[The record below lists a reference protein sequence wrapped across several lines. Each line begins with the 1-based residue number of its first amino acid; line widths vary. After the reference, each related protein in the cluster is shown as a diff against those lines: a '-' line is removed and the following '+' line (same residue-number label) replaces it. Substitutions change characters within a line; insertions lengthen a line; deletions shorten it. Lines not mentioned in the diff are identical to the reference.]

1 MKAEV
6 KLMSERENEVNDEK
20 KNLFDLNDETTEKED
35 SGSTSLKET
44 MEIKEIDEKASDECG
59 ETGLGEN
66 ERNSSRVDCVVKEDG
81 EVKNAGTVFWSGL
94 GIKSENDKESN
105 KIEVEE
111 KDRNTG
117 CDGSENERGFDVHVE
132 GLRSGSI
139 SVKPED
145 KFILG
150 PESEVIDKKRILFDL
165 NDEIIPF
172 MDFSPDS
179 VKENIKTKENDAPIN
194 NECGETGLDEN
205 KRKRSR
211 VYGEE
216 LGEDVVVKKRLKED
230 ITAKNVGRVL
240 RSRLGIKRGSEKD
253 SNQAEIEER
262 GSNRVFDGSEN
273 ERDVDMQMEVSNET
287 NGAKGR
293 KKVKRKRGR
302 PPKMLENDESEGEQT
317 KISKV
322 KPGRPP
328 KLNKIDE
335 SCEQRRKKVKD
346 KRGRP
351 RHKTHESGESDGE
364 QRKRLKNKLGRP
376 RKDGSDDRGSKR
388 LKKKR
393 GRPPKLQGIN
403 EVLKG
408 KVGKGKK
415 VNGIRKSQRHT
426 LAVGLKRDVP
436 TYGSIP
442 EKRHGGTEFNAQ
454 RFTPDKKNSC
464 AETGEA
470 ISRQTMKTV
479 NQREKKCLDTHQE
492 ETLSKHGAKQ
502 LLRDQIVELL
512 LAAGWKIE
520 YRPRNGREYC
530 DAVYVNPEG
539 KTHWSITLAYS
550 VLKNHYEQEGG
561 SSDTSKTGF
570 TFTPIPEDELSIL
583 KKVINKSRSD
593 RNKKKKG
600 KNLGT
605 DGEIVTK
612 KKKKKG
618 KTNSAASQHG
628 KSQKRGIKG
637 KPSVSEGGTSHN
649 GMSIPA
655 RRHKLQETQQRKR
668 CALLVRNSVGGEES
682 NGDGFV
688 AYDGKW
694 TILAWMIDT
703 GTVPLNE
710 KVQYWNQRKTRVM
723 LQGRIARDGIR
734 CDCCSEIFTISK
746 FDTHSKS
753 KLCHPFQNLYLES
766 GSSLLQCILD
776 SWNKQDESK
785 RKGFHFVNFDGE
797 DPNDDTCG
805 ICGDGGDLICCDGCP
820 STFHQNCLD
829 IKKFPSGKWHCVYCS
844 CQFCGRINE
853 STCHVD
859 DQDDSALSTLQI
871 CSLCEEKYH
880 QSCSQTDGA
889 VQYEPSSL
897 SFCGKKCQEIFERLE
912 KLLGVKH
919 DLEGGYT
926 WSLVHRFDVSTDLSL
941 SDVCQKVECNARLA
955 VALSVMDECF
965 LPLPDHRS
973 GINLIHNILY
983 NFGSNFKRLN
993 YKGFFTA
1000 ILERD
1005 DEIISAASIRIHGKE
1020 LAEMPFIGTRHMYRR
1035 QGMCRRLLTGIESA
1049 LCSLNVE
1056 KLIIPAISEL
1066 RETWTSVFGFQPLEV
1081 SSKQKMRNMSL
1092 LVFPGVDMLQKP
1104 MVKNQ
1109 FPREN
1114 MISAK
1119 GLRSS
1124 ELESPR
1130 TADEVGK
1137 NSDEKYSAGFDLN
1150 VCINAAAPHVCK
1162 IHDKSAPGE
1171 STLQFPNGSTHDA
1184 SGLTSETVNFPEST
1198 TDTNCIDQ
1206 LGVTSNDLQANDKI
1220 AVNTL
1225 GSPSY
1230 ADEQTEDTDDPNASS
1245 LAVKSIASEVQIEC
1259 LNSCDEAS
1267 AQQSA
1272 EIIKHQSLGFLSE
1285 LNVSSENVV
1294 AHDSASI
1301 DCRPL
1306 DANVI
1311 IDQDHQQLP
1320 VIGCISES
1328 GERKLETDKV
1338 KSDSVVS
1345 QISSVVA
1352 GDMKQALT
1360 ESIKANHILRETIIT
1375 SSYNA
1380 DQASTSAPQRAQN
1393 DDCIN
1398 SSRQANGLDEH
1409 DIVLSPIN
1417 TDCHSPCVPFSDA
1430 PNKPDFLP
1438 CMSNGLCLSEDE
1450 MMSCKACVDDGPN
1463 LKDKPVSVGGSQIC
1477 DAGFQVRIESSEHP
1491 ESDSQVHL
1499 AGVTNTNCNCEPL
1512 CNLSPGSGVALH
1524 CASGGGNSHGTPEV
1538 MVLSNKAS

>member
-1 MKAEV
+1 MREGLRSGDISVKAEV

-35 SGSTSLKET
+35 SGSTSPKET

-66 ERNSSRVDCVVKEDG
+66 DRNSSRVDCVVKEDSK
-81 EVKNAGTVFWSGL
+81 VKNAGTVFWSGL
-94 GIKSENDKESN
+94 GIKSGNDKESN
-105 KIEVEE
+105 KIEIEE

-172 MDFSPDS
+172 MDFGPDS

-194 NECGETGLDEN
+194 DECGEIGLDGN

-240 RSRLGIKRGSEKD
+240 RSRLGIKRGSEKE

-436 TYGSIP
+436 TYGLIP

-454 RFTPDKKNSC
+454 RFAPDKKNSC

-479 NQREKKCLDTHQE
+479 NQREKKCLETHQE

-502 LLRDQIVELL
+502 LLRDRIVELL

-618 KTNSAASQHG
+618 KTNSAASPHG

-668 CALLVRNSVGGEES
+668 CALLVRNSVEGEES

-694 TILAWMIDT
+694 TLLAWMIDT

-753 KLCHPFQNLYLES
+753 KLCHPFQNLYFES

-829 IKKFPSGKWHCVYCS
+829 IKLSS
-844 CQFCGRINE
+844 A
-853 STCHVD
+853 VD
-859 DQDDSALSTLQI
+859 
-871 CSLCEEKYH
+871 H

-955 VALSVMDECF
+955 VALSVMDEWSSF
-965 LPLPDHRS
+965 LIQPVIMSDLLLLSVD
-973 GINLIHNILY
+973 ILL
-983 NFGSNFKRLN
+983 NSNMRSNFKRLN

-1104 MVKNQ
+1104 MMKNQ

-1124 ELESPR
+1124 ELENPR

-1150 VCINAAAPHVCK
+1150 ACINAAAPHVCK

-1225 GSPSY
+1225 GSPSD

-1245 LAVKSIASEVQIEC
+1245 LAVKSIASEVQIEYGSAKQS

-1294 AHDSASI
+1294 AHDSVSI

-1320 VIGCISES
+1320 VVGCISVS

-1338 KSDSVVS
+1338 KSDSVFS

-1375 SSYNA
+1375 SSCNA
-1380 DQASTSAPQRAQN
+1380 DQASPSAPQRAQN

-1398 SSRQANGLDEH
+1398 SSRQANGLDDH

-1430 PNKPDFLP
+1430 PNKPDFPP

-1477 DAGFQVRIESSEHP
+1477 DAGFQVRIESSEQP

>member
-1 MKAEV
+1 MREGLRSGDISVKAEV

-35 SGSTSLKET
+35 SGSTSPKGT

-66 ERNSSRVDCVVKEDG
+66 DRNSSRVDCVVKEDSK
-81 EVKNAGTVFWSGL
+81 VKNAGTVFWSGL
-94 GIKSENDKESN
+94 GIKSGNDKESN
-105 KIEVEE
+105 KIEIEE

-172 MDFSPDS
+172 MDFGPDS

-194 NECGETGLDEN
+194 DECGEIGLDGN

-240 RSRLGIKRGSEKD
+240 RSRLGIKRGSEKE

-436 TYGSIP
+436 TYGLIP

-454 RFTPDKKNSC
+454 RFAPDKKNSC

-479 NQREKKCLDTHQE
+479 NQREKKCLETHQE

-502 LLRDQIVELL
+502 LLRDRIVELL

-618 KTNSAASQHG
+618 KTNSAASPHG

-668 CALLVRNSVGGEES
+668 CALLVRNSVEGEES

-694 TILAWMIDT
+694 TLLAWMIDT

-734 CDCCSEIFTISK
+734 
-746 FDTHSKS
+746 
-753 KLCHPFQNLYLES
+753 Y
-766 GSSLLQCILD
+766 

-797 DPNDDTCG
+797 DPNDDTC
-805 ICGDGGDLICCDGCP
+805 D
-820 STFHQNCLD
+820 
-829 IKKFPSGKWHCVYCS
+829 
-844 CQFCGRINE
+844 
-853 STCHVD
+853 
-859 DQDDSALSTLQI
+859 
-871 CSLCEEKYH
+871 H

-1104 MVKNQ
+1104 MMKNQ

-1124 ELESPR
+1124 ELENPR

-1150 VCINAAAPHVCK
+1150 ACINAAAPHVCK

-1225 GSPSY
+1225 GSPSD

-1245 LAVKSIASEVQIEC
+1245 LAVKSIASEVQIEYGSAKQS

-1294 AHDSASI
+1294 AHDSVSI

-1320 VIGCISES
+1320 VVGCISVS

-1338 KSDSVVS
+1338 KSDSVFS

-1375 SSYNA
+1375 SSCNA
-1380 DQASTSAPQRAQN
+1380 DQASPSAPQRAQN

-1398 SSRQANGLDEH
+1398 SSRQANGLDDH

-1430 PNKPDFLP
+1430 PNKPDFPP

-1477 DAGFQVRIESSEHP
+1477 DAVFQVRIESSEQP

-1499 AGVTNTNCNCEPL
+1499 VGVTNTNCNCEPL

>member
-1 MKAEV
+1 MREGLRSGDISVKAEV

-35 SGSTSLKET
+35 SGSTSPKET

-66 ERNSSRVDCVVKEDG
+66 DRNSSRVDCVVKEDSK
-81 EVKNAGTVFWSGL
+81 VKNAGTVFWSGL
-94 GIKSENDKESN
+94 GIKSGNDKESN
-105 KIEVEE
+105 KIEIEE

-172 MDFSPDS
+172 MDFGPDS

-194 NECGETGLDEN
+194 DECGEIGLDGN

-240 RSRLGIKRGSEKD
+240 RSRLGIKRGSEKE

-436 TYGSIP
+436 TYGLIP

-454 RFTPDKKNSC
+454 RFAPDKKNSC

-479 NQREKKCLDTHQE
+479 NQREKKCLETHQE

-502 LLRDQIVELL
+502 LLRDRIVELL

-618 KTNSAASQHG
+618 KTNSAASPHG

-668 CALLVRNSVGGEES
+668 CALLVRNSVEGEES

-694 TILAWMIDT
+694 TLLAWMIDT

-753 KLCHPFQNLYLES
+753 KLCHPFQNLYFES

-797 DPNDDTCG
+797 DPNDDTC
-805 ICGDGGDLICCDGCP
+805 D
-820 STFHQNCLD
+820 
-829 IKKFPSGKWHCVYCS
+829 
-844 CQFCGRINE
+844 
-853 STCHVD
+853 
-859 DQDDSALSTLQI
+859 
-871 CSLCEEKYH
+871 H

-983 NFGSNFKRLN
+983 NFGSVDILLNSNMRSNFKRLN

-1104 MVKNQ
+1104 MMKNQ

-1124 ELESPR
+1124 ELENPR

-1150 VCINAAAPHVCK
+1150 ACINAAAPHVCK

-1225 GSPSY
+1225 GSPSD

-1245 LAVKSIASEVQIEC
+1245 LAVKSIASEVQIEYGSAKQS

-1294 AHDSASI
+1294 AHDSVSI

-1320 VIGCISES
+1320 VVGCISVS

-1338 KSDSVVS
+1338 KSDSVFS

-1375 SSYNA
+1375 SSCNA
-1380 DQASTSAPQRAQN
+1380 DQASPSAPQRAQN

-1398 SSRQANGLDEH
+1398 SSRQANGLDDH

-1430 PNKPDFLP
+1430 PNKPDFPP

-1477 DAGFQVRIESSEHP
+1477 DAGFQVRIESSEQP

>member
-1 MKAEV
+1 MREGLRSGDISVKAEV

-35 SGSTSLKET
+35 SGSTSPKET

-66 ERNSSRVDCVVKEDG
+66 DRNSSRVDCVVKEDSK
-81 EVKNAGTVFWSGL
+81 VKNAGTVFWSGL
-94 GIKSENDKESN
+94 GIKSGNDKESN
-105 KIEVEE
+105 KIEIEE

-172 MDFSPDS
+172 MDFGPDS

-194 NECGETGLDEN
+194 DECGEIGLDGN

-240 RSRLGIKRGSEKD
+240 RSRLGIKRGSEKE

-436 TYGSIP
+436 TYGLIP

-454 RFTPDKKNSC
+454 RFAPDKKNSC

-479 NQREKKCLDTHQE
+479 NQREKKCLETHQE

-502 LLRDQIVELL
+502 LLRDRIVELL

-618 KTNSAASQHG
+618 KTNSAASPHG

-668 CALLVRNSVGGEES
+668 CALLVRNSVEGEES

-694 TILAWMIDT
+694 TLLAWMIDT

-734 CDCCSEIFTISK
+734 
-746 FDTHSKS
+746 
-753 KLCHPFQNLYLES
+753 Y
-766 GSSLLQCILD
+766 

-829 IKKFPSGKWHCVYCS
+829 IK
-844 CQFCGRINE
+844 
-853 STCHVD
+853 
-859 DQDDSALSTLQI
+859 
-871 CSLCEEKYH
+871 
-880 QSCSQTDGA
+880 
-889 VQYEPSSL
+889 
-897 SFCGKKCQEIFERLE
+897 IFERLE

-955 VALSVMDECF
+955 VALSVMDEWSSF
-965 LPLPDHRS
+965 LIQPVIMSDLLLLSVD
-973 GINLIHNILY
+973 ILL
-983 NFGSNFKRLN
+983 NSNMRSNFKRLN

-1104 MVKNQ
+1104 MMKNQ

-1124 ELESPR
+1124 ELENPR

-1150 VCINAAAPHVCK
+1150 ACINAAAPHVCK

-1225 GSPSY
+1225 GSPSD

-1245 LAVKSIASEVQIEC
+1245 LAVKSIASEVQIEYGSAKQS

-1294 AHDSASI
+1294 AHDSVSI

-1320 VIGCISES
+1320 VVGCISVS

-1338 KSDSVVS
+1338 KSDSVFS

-1375 SSYNA
+1375 SSCNA
-1380 DQASTSAPQRAQN
+1380 DQASPSAPQRAQN

-1398 SSRQANGLDEH
+1398 SSRQANGLDDH

-1430 PNKPDFLP
+1430 PNKPDFPP

-1477 DAGFQVRIESSEHP
+1477 DAGFQVRIESSEQP

>member
-1 MKAEV
+1 MRGGLRSGDIPVKAEV
-6 KLMSERENEVNDEK
+6 ELMSERENEVNDEK

-66 ERNSSRVDCVVKEDG
+66 ERNSSRVDCVVKEDSK
-81 EVKNAGTVFWSGL
+81 VKNAGTGFWSGL
-94 GIKSENDKESN
+94 GIKSGNDKESN
-105 KIEVEE
+105 KIEIEE

-172 MDFSPDS
+172 MDFGPDS

-194 NECGETGLDEN
+194 DECGETGLDEN

-240 RSRLGIKRGSEKD
+240 RSRLGIKRGSEKE

-436 TYGSIP
+436 TYGLIP

-454 RFTPDKKNSC
+454 RFAPDKKNSC

-479 NQREKKCLDTHQE
+479 NQREKKCLETHQE

-502 LLRDQIVELL
+502 LLRDRIVELL

-612 KKKKKG
+612 KKKKRKEKQILQQARMANHRKG
-618 KTNSAASQHG
+618 ES
-628 KSQKRGIKG
+628 KG
-637 KPSVSEGGTSHN
+637 N
-649 GMSIPA
+649 
-655 RRHKLQETQQRKR
+655 L
-668 CALLVRNSVGGEES
+668 LLVKGVHHTMECQYQP
-682 NGDGFV
+682 GDISCKKHNKGSGV
-688 AYDGKW
+688 LCWSATLW
-694 TILAWMIDT
+694 
-703 GTVPLNE
+703 
-710 KVQYWNQRKTRVM
+710 
-723 LQGRIARDGIR
+723 RIQKAD
-734 CDCCSEIFTISK
+734 SASISK
-746 FDTHSKS
+746 
-753 KLCHPFQNLYLES
+753 
-766 GSSLLQCILD
+766 SLLEVWEVPSCNAILD
-776 SWNKQDESK
+776 SWNKQDELK
-785 RKGFHFVNFDGE
+785 H
-797 DPNDDTCG
+797 
-805 ICGDGGDLICCDGCP
+805 
-820 STFHQNCLD
+820 
-829 IKKFPSGKWHCVYCS
+829 
-844 CQFCGRINE
+844 
-853 STCHVD
+853 
-859 DQDDSALSTLQI
+859 
-871 CSLCEEKYH
+871 H

-983 NFGSNFKRLN
+983 NFG
-993 YKGFFTA
+993 
-1000 ILERD
+1000 
-1005 DEIISAASIRIHGKE
+1005 IHGKE

-1104 MVKNQ
+1104 MMKNQ

-1124 ELESPR
+1124 ELENPR

-1150 VCINAAAPHVCK
+1150 ACINAAAPHVCK

-1225 GSPSY
+1225 GSPSD

-1245 LAVKSIASEVQIEC
+1245 LAVKSIASEVQIEYGSAKQS

-1294 AHDSASI
+1294 AHDSVSI

-1320 VIGCISES
+1320 VVGCISVS

-1338 KSDSVVS
+1338 KSDSVFS

-1375 SSYNA
+1375 SSCNA
-1380 DQASTSAPQRAQN
+1380 DQASPSAPQRAQN

-1398 SSRQANGLDEH
+1398 SSRQANGLDDH

-1430 PNKPDFLP
+1430 PNKPDFPP

-1477 DAGFQVRIESSEHP
+1477 DAGFQVRIESSEQP

-1499 AGVTNTNCNCEPL
+1499 VGVTNTNCNCEPL

>member
-1 MKAEV
+1 MREGLRSGDISVKAEV

-35 SGSTSLKET
+35 SGSTSPKGT

-66 ERNSSRVDCVVKEDG
+66 DRNSSRVDCVVKEDSK
-81 EVKNAGTVFWSGL
+81 VKNAGTVFWSGL
-94 GIKSENDKESN
+94 GIKSGNDKESN
-105 KIEVEE
+105 KIEIEE

-172 MDFSPDS
+172 MDFGPDS

-194 NECGETGLDEN
+194 DECGEIGLDGN

-240 RSRLGIKRGSEKD
+240 RSRLGIKRGSEKE

-436 TYGSIP
+436 TYGLIP

-454 RFTPDKKNSC
+454 RFAPDKKNSC

-479 NQREKKCLDTHQE
+479 NQREKKCLETHQE

-502 LLRDQIVELL
+502 LLRDRIVELL

-618 KTNSAASQHG
+618 KTNSAASPHG

-668 CALLVRNSVGGEES
+668 CALLVRNSVEGEES

-694 TILAWMIDT
+694 TLLAWMIDT

-734 CDCCSEIFTISK
+734 
-746 FDTHSKS
+746 
-753 KLCHPFQNLYLES
+753 Y
-766 GSSLLQCILD
+766 

-829 IKKFPSGKWHCVYCS
+829 IKLSS
-844 CQFCGRINE
+844 A
-853 STCHVD
+853 VD
-859 DQDDSALSTLQI
+859 
-871 CSLCEEKYH
+871 H

-983 NFGSNFKRLN
+983 NFGSVDILLNSNMRSNFKRLN

-1104 MVKNQ
+1104 MMKNQ

-1124 ELESPR
+1124 ELENPR

-1150 VCINAAAPHVCK
+1150 ACINAAAPHVCK

-1225 GSPSY
+1225 GSPSD

-1245 LAVKSIASEVQIEC
+1245 LAVKSIASEVQIEYGSAKQS

-1294 AHDSASI
+1294 AHDSVSI

-1320 VIGCISES
+1320 VVGCISVS

-1338 KSDSVVS
+1338 KSDSVFS

-1375 SSYNA
+1375 SSCNA
-1380 DQASTSAPQRAQN
+1380 DQASPSAPQRAQN

-1398 SSRQANGLDEH
+1398 SSRQANGLDDH

-1430 PNKPDFLP
+1430 PNKPDFPP

-1477 DAGFQVRIESSEHP
+1477 DAVFQVRIESSEQP

-1499 AGVTNTNCNCEPL
+1499 VGVTNTNCNCEPL

>member
-1 MKAEV
+1 MREGLRSGDISVKAEV

-35 SGSTSLKET
+35 SGSTSPKGT

-66 ERNSSRVDCVVKEDG
+66 DRNSSRVDCVVKEDSK
-81 EVKNAGTVFWSGL
+81 VKNAGTVFWSGL
-94 GIKSENDKESN
+94 GIKSGNDKESN
-105 KIEVEE
+105 KIEIEE

-172 MDFSPDS
+172 MDFGPDS

-194 NECGETGLDEN
+194 DECGEIGLDGN

-240 RSRLGIKRGSEKD
+240 RSRLGIKRGSEKE

-436 TYGSIP
+436 TYGLIP

-454 RFTPDKKNSC
+454 RFAPDKKNSC

-479 NQREKKCLDTHQE
+479 NQREKKCLETHQE

-502 LLRDQIVELL
+502 LLRDRIVELL

-618 KTNSAASQHG
+618 KTNSAASPHG

-668 CALLVRNSVGGEES
+668 CALLVRNSVEGEES

-688 AYDGKW
+688 AYD
-694 TILAWMIDT
+694 
-703 GTVPLNE
+703 
-710 KVQYWNQRKTRVM
+710 
-723 LQGRIARDGIR
+723 
-734 CDCCSEIFTISK
+734 
-746 FDTHSKS
+746 
-753 KLCHPFQNLYLES
+753 
-766 GSSLLQCILD
+766 D

-797 DPNDDTCG
+797 DPNDDTCV
-805 ICGDGGDLICCDGCP
+805 
-820 STFHQNCLD
+820 
-829 IKKFPSGKWHCVYCS
+829 KFMASV
-844 CQFCGRINE
+844 F
-853 STCHVD
+853 
-859 DQDDSALSTLQI
+859 ALQ
-871 CSLCEEKYH
+871 
-880 QSCSQTDGA
+880 
-889 VQYEPSSL
+889 
-897 SFCGKKCQEIFERLE
+897 IFERLE

-983 NFGSNFKRLN
+983 NFGSVDILLNSNMRSNFKRLN

-1104 MVKNQ
+1104 MMKNQ

-1124 ELESPR
+1124 ELENPR

-1150 VCINAAAPHVCK
+1150 ACINAAAPHVCK

-1225 GSPSY
+1225 GSPSD

-1245 LAVKSIASEVQIEC
+1245 LAVKSIASEVQIEYGSAKQS

-1294 AHDSASI
+1294 AHDSVSI

-1320 VIGCISES
+1320 VVGCISVS

-1338 KSDSVVS
+1338 KSDSVFS

-1375 SSYNA
+1375 SSCNA
-1380 DQASTSAPQRAQN
+1380 DQASPSAPQRAQN

-1398 SSRQANGLDEH
+1398 SSRQANGLDDH

-1430 PNKPDFLP
+1430 PNKPDFPP

-1477 DAGFQVRIESSEHP
+1477 DAVFQVRIESSEQP

-1499 AGVTNTNCNCEPL
+1499 VGVTNTNCNCEPL

>member
-1 MKAEV
+1 MREGLRSGDISVKAEV

-35 SGSTSLKET
+35 SGSTSPKGT

-66 ERNSSRVDCVVKEDG
+66 DRNSSRVDCVVKEDSK
-81 EVKNAGTVFWSGL
+81 VKNAGTVFWSGL
-94 GIKSENDKESN
+94 GIKSGNDKESN
-105 KIEVEE
+105 KIEIEE

-172 MDFSPDS
+172 MDFGPDS

-194 NECGETGLDEN
+194 DECGEIGLDGN

-240 RSRLGIKRGSEKD
+240 RSRLGIKRGSEKE

-436 TYGSIP
+436 TYGLIP

-454 RFTPDKKNSC
+454 RFAPDKKNSC

-479 NQREKKCLDTHQE
+479 NQREKKCLETHQE

-502 LLRDQIVELL
+502 LLRDRIVELL

-618 KTNSAASQHG
+618 KTNSAASPHG

-668 CALLVRNSVGGEES
+668 CALLVRNSVEGEES

-694 TILAWMIDT
+694 TLLAWMIDT

-753 KLCHPFQNLYLES
+753 KLCHPFQNLYFES

-829 IKKFPSGKWHCVYCS
+829 IK
-844 CQFCGRINE
+844 
-853 STCHVD
+853 
-859 DQDDSALSTLQI
+859 
-871 CSLCEEKYH
+871 
-880 QSCSQTDGA
+880 
-889 VQYEPSSL
+889 
-897 SFCGKKCQEIFERLE
+897 IFERLE

-983 NFGSNFKRLN
+983 NFGSVDILLNSNMRSNFKRLN

-1104 MVKNQ
+1104 MMKNQ

-1124 ELESPR
+1124 ELENPR

-1150 VCINAAAPHVCK
+1150 ACINAAAPHVCK

-1225 GSPSY
+1225 GSPSD

-1245 LAVKSIASEVQIEC
+1245 LAVKSIASEVQIEYGSAKQS

-1294 AHDSASI
+1294 AHDSVSI

-1320 VIGCISES
+1320 VVGCISVS

-1338 KSDSVVS
+1338 KSDSVFS

-1375 SSYNA
+1375 SSCNA
-1380 DQASTSAPQRAQN
+1380 DQASPSAPQRAQN

-1398 SSRQANGLDEH
+1398 SSRQANGLDDH

-1430 PNKPDFLP
+1430 PNKPDFPP

-1477 DAGFQVRIESSEHP
+1477 DAVFQVRIESSEQP

-1499 AGVTNTNCNCEPL
+1499 VGVTNTNCNCEPL

>member
-1 MKAEV
+1 MREGLRSGDISVKAEV

-35 SGSTSLKET
+35 SGSTSPKET

-66 ERNSSRVDCVVKEDG
+66 DRNSSRVDCVVKEDSK
-81 EVKNAGTVFWSGL
+81 VKNAGTVFWSGL
-94 GIKSENDKESN
+94 GIKSGNDKESN
-105 KIEVEE
+105 KIEIEE

-172 MDFSPDS
+172 MDFGPDS

-194 NECGETGLDEN
+194 DECGEIGLDGN

-240 RSRLGIKRGSEKD
+240 RSRLGIKRGSEKE

-436 TYGSIP
+436 TYGLIP

-454 RFTPDKKNSC
+454 RFAPDKKNSC

-479 NQREKKCLDTHQE
+479 NQREKKCLETHQE

-502 LLRDQIVELL
+502 LLRDRIVELL

-618 KTNSAASQHG
+618 KTNSAASPHG

-668 CALLVRNSVGGEES
+668 CALLVRNSVEGEES

-694 TILAWMIDT
+694 TLLAWMIDT

-734 CDCCSEIFTISK
+734 
-746 FDTHSKS
+746 
-753 KLCHPFQNLYLES
+753 Y
-766 GSSLLQCILD
+766 

-829 IKKFPSGKWHCVYCS
+829 IKLSS
-844 CQFCGRINE
+844 A
-853 STCHVD
+853 VD
-859 DQDDSALSTLQI
+859 
-871 CSLCEEKYH
+871 H

-983 NFGSNFKRLN
+983 NFGSVDILLNSNMRSNFKRLN

-1104 MVKNQ
+1104 MMKNQ

-1124 ELESPR
+1124 ELENPR

-1150 VCINAAAPHVCK
+1150 ACINAAAPHVCK

-1225 GSPSY
+1225 GSPSD

-1245 LAVKSIASEVQIEC
+1245 LAVKSIASEVQIEYGSAKQS

-1294 AHDSASI
+1294 AHDSVSI

-1320 VIGCISES
+1320 VVGCISVS

-1338 KSDSVVS
+1338 KSDSVFS

-1375 SSYNA
+1375 SSCNA
-1380 DQASTSAPQRAQN
+1380 DQASPSAPQRAQN

-1398 SSRQANGLDEH
+1398 SSRQANGLDDH

-1430 PNKPDFLP
+1430 PNKPDFPP

-1477 DAGFQVRIESSEHP
+1477 DAGFQVRIESSEQP

>member
-1 MKAEV
+1 MLILLEMREGLRSGDISVKAEV

-35 SGSTSLKET
+35 SGSTSPKET

-66 ERNSSRVDCVVKEDG
+66 DRNSSRVDCVVKEDSK
-81 EVKNAGTVFWSGL
+81 VKNAGTVFWSGL
-94 GIKSENDKESN
+94 GIKSGNDKESN
-105 KIEVEE
+105 KIEIEE

-172 MDFSPDS
+172 MDFGPDS

-194 NECGETGLDEN
+194 DECGEIGLDGN

-240 RSRLGIKRGSEKD
+240 RSRLGIKRGSEKE

-436 TYGSIP
+436 TYGLIP

-454 RFTPDKKNSC
+454 RFAPDKKNSC

-479 NQREKKCLDTHQE
+479 NQREKKCLETHQE

-502 LLRDQIVELL
+502 LLRDRIVELL

-618 KTNSAASQHG
+618 KTNSAASPHG

-668 CALLVRNSVGGEES
+668 CALLVRNSVEGEES

-723 LQGRIARDGIR
+723 LQGHIARDGIR

-829 IKKFPSGKWHCVYCS
+829 IK
-844 CQFCGRINE
+844 
-853 STCHVD
+853 
-859 DQDDSALSTLQI
+859 
-871 CSLCEEKYH
+871 
-880 QSCSQTDGA
+880 
-889 VQYEPSSL
+889 
-897 SFCGKKCQEIFERLE
+897 
-912 KLLGVKH
+912 
-919 DLEGGYT
+919 
-926 WSLVHRFDVSTDLSL
+926 
-941 SDVCQKVECNARLA
+941 
-955 VALSVMDECF
+955 
-965 LPLPDHRS
+965 
-973 GINLIHNILY
+973 
-983 NFGSNFKRLN
+983 
-993 YKGFFTA
+993 
-1000 ILERD
+1000 
-1005 DEIISAASIRIHGKE
+1005 
-1020 LAEMPFIGTRHMYRR
+1020 
-1035 QGMCRRLLTGIESA
+1035 
-1049 LCSLNVE
+1049 
-1056 KLIIPAISEL
+1056 
-1066 RETWTSVFGFQPLEV
+1066 
-1081 SSKQKMRNMSL
+1081 
-1092 LVFPGVDMLQKP
+1092 
-1104 MVKNQ
+1104 
-1109 FPREN
+1109 
-1114 MISAK
+1114 
-1119 GLRSS
+1119 
-1124 ELESPR
+1124 
-1130 TADEVGK
+1130 
-1137 NSDEKYSAGFDLN
+1137 
-1150 VCINAAAPHVCK
+1150 
-1162 IHDKSAPGE
+1162 
-1171 STLQFPNGSTHDA
+1171 
-1184 SGLTSETVNFPEST
+1184 
-1198 TDTNCIDQ
+1198 
-1206 LGVTSNDLQANDKI
+1206 
-1220 AVNTL
+1220 
-1225 GSPSY
+1225 
-1230 ADEQTEDTDDPNASS
+1230 
-1245 LAVKSIASEVQIEC
+1245 
-1259 LNSCDEAS
+1259 
-1267 AQQSA
+1267 
-1272 EIIKHQSLGFLSE
+1272 
-1285 LNVSSENVV
+1285 
-1294 AHDSASI
+1294 
-1301 DCRPL
+1301 
-1306 DANVI
+1306 
-1311 IDQDHQQLP
+1311 
-1320 VIGCISES
+1320 
-1328 GERKLETDKV
+1328 
-1338 KSDSVVS
+1338 
-1345 QISSVVA
+1345 
-1352 GDMKQALT
+1352 
-1360 ESIKANHILRETIIT
+1360 
-1375 SSYNA
+1375 
-1380 DQASTSAPQRAQN
+1380 
-1393 DDCIN
+1393 
-1398 SSRQANGLDEH
+1398 
-1409 DIVLSPIN
+1409 
-1417 TDCHSPCVPFSDA
+1417 
-1430 PNKPDFLP
+1430 
-1438 CMSNGLCLSEDE
+1438 
-1450 MMSCKACVDDGPN
+1450 
-1463 LKDKPVSVGGSQIC
+1463 
-1477 DAGFQVRIESSEHP
+1477 VRIR
-1491 ESDSQVHL
+1491 
-1499 AGVTNTNCNCEPL
+1499 
-1512 CNLSPGSGVALH
+1512 
-1524 CASGGGNSHGTPEV
+1524 
-1538 MVLSNKAS
+1538 

>member
-1 MKAEV
+1 MREGLRSGDISVKAEV

-35 SGSTSLKET
+35 SGSTSPKGT

-66 ERNSSRVDCVVKEDG
+66 DRNSSRVDCVVKEDSK
-81 EVKNAGTVFWSGL
+81 VKNAGTVFWSGL
-94 GIKSENDKESN
+94 GIKSGNDKESN
-105 KIEVEE
+105 KIEIEE

-172 MDFSPDS
+172 MDFGPDS

-194 NECGETGLDEN
+194 DECGEIGLDGN

-240 RSRLGIKRGSEKD
+240 RSRLGIKRGSEKE

-436 TYGSIP
+436 TYGLIP

-454 RFTPDKKNSC
+454 RFAPDKKNSC

-479 NQREKKCLDTHQE
+479 NQREKKCLETHQE

-502 LLRDQIVELL
+502 LLRDRIVELL

-618 KTNSAASQHG
+618 KTNSAASPHG

-668 CALLVRNSVGGEES
+668 CALLVRNSVEGEES

-694 TILAWMIDT
+694 TLLAWMIDT

-753 KLCHPFQNLYLES
+753 KLCHPFQNLYFES

-797 DPNDDTCG
+797 DPNDDTCV
-805 ICGDGGDLICCDGCP
+805 
-820 STFHQNCLD
+820 
-829 IKKFPSGKWHCVYCS
+829 KFMASV
-844 CQFCGRINE
+844 F
-853 STCHVD
+853 
-859 DQDDSALSTLQI
+859 ALQ
-871 CSLCEEKYH
+871 
-880 QSCSQTDGA
+880 
-889 VQYEPSSL
+889 
-897 SFCGKKCQEIFERLE
+897 IFERLE

-983 NFGSNFKRLN
+983 NFGSVDILLNSNMRSNFKRLN

-1104 MVKNQ
+1104 MMKNQ

-1124 ELESPR
+1124 ELENPR

-1150 VCINAAAPHVCK
+1150 ACINAAAPHVCK

-1225 GSPSY
+1225 GSPSD

-1245 LAVKSIASEVQIEC
+1245 LAVKSIASEVQIEYGSAKQS

-1294 AHDSASI
+1294 AHDSVSI

-1320 VIGCISES
+1320 VVGCISVS

-1338 KSDSVVS
+1338 KSDSVFS

-1375 SSYNA
+1375 SSCNA
-1380 DQASTSAPQRAQN
+1380 DQASPSAPQRAQN

-1398 SSRQANGLDEH
+1398 SSRQANGLDDH

-1430 PNKPDFLP
+1430 PNKPDFPP

-1477 DAGFQVRIESSEHP
+1477 DAVFQVRIESSEQP

-1499 AGVTNTNCNCEPL
+1499 VGVTNTNCNCEPL

>member
-1 MKAEV
+1 MREGLRSGDISVKAEV

-35 SGSTSLKET
+35 SGSTSPKGT

-66 ERNSSRVDCVVKEDG
+66 DRNSSRVDCVVKEDSK
-81 EVKNAGTVFWSGL
+81 VKNAGTVFWSGL
-94 GIKSENDKESN
+94 GIKSGNDKESN
-105 KIEVEE
+105 KIEIEE

-172 MDFSPDS
+172 MDFGPDS

-194 NECGETGLDEN
+194 DECGEIGLDGN

-240 RSRLGIKRGSEKD
+240 RSRLGIKRGSEKE

-436 TYGSIP
+436 TYGLIP

-454 RFTPDKKNSC
+454 RFAPDKKNSC

-479 NQREKKCLDTHQE
+479 NQREKKCLETHQE

-502 LLRDQIVELL
+502 LLRDRIVELL

-618 KTNSAASQHG
+618 KTNSAASPHG

-668 CALLVRNSVGGEES
+668 CALLVRNSVEGEES

-694 TILAWMIDT
+694 TLLAWMIDT

-734 CDCCSEIFTISK
+734 
-746 FDTHSKS
+746 
-753 KLCHPFQNLYLES
+753 Y
-766 GSSLLQCILD
+766 

-797 DPNDDTCG
+797 DPNDDTC
-805 ICGDGGDLICCDGCP
+805 D
-820 STFHQNCLD
+820 
-829 IKKFPSGKWHCVYCS
+829 
-844 CQFCGRINE
+844 
-853 STCHVD
+853 
-859 DQDDSALSTLQI
+859 
-871 CSLCEEKYH
+871 H

-983 NFGSNFKRLN
+983 NFGSVDILLNSNMRSNFKRLN

-1104 MVKNQ
+1104 MMKNQ

-1124 ELESPR
+1124 ELENPR

-1150 VCINAAAPHVCK
+1150 ACINAAAPHVCK

-1225 GSPSY
+1225 GSPSD

-1245 LAVKSIASEVQIEC
+1245 LAVKSIASEVQIEYGSAKQS

-1294 AHDSASI
+1294 AHDSVSI

-1320 VIGCISES
+1320 VVGCISVS

-1338 KSDSVVS
+1338 KSDSVFS

-1375 SSYNA
+1375 SSCNA
-1380 DQASTSAPQRAQN
+1380 DQASPSAPQRAQN

-1398 SSRQANGLDEH
+1398 SSRQANGLDDH

-1430 PNKPDFLP
+1430 PNKPDFPP

-1477 DAGFQVRIESSEHP
+1477 DAVFQVRIESSEQP

-1499 AGVTNTNCNCEPL
+1499 VGVTNTNCNCEPL

>member
-1 MKAEV
+1 MREGLRSGDISVKAEV

-35 SGSTSLKET
+35 SGSTSPKET

-66 ERNSSRVDCVVKEDG
+66 DRNSSRVDCVVKEDSK
-81 EVKNAGTVFWSGL
+81 VKNAGTVFWSGL
-94 GIKSENDKESN
+94 GIKSGNDKESN
-105 KIEVEE
+105 KIEIEE

-172 MDFSPDS
+172 MDFGPDS

-194 NECGETGLDEN
+194 DECGEIGLDGN

-240 RSRLGIKRGSEKD
+240 RSRLGIKRGSEKE

-436 TYGSIP
+436 TYGLIP

-454 RFTPDKKNSC
+454 RFAPDKKNSC

-479 NQREKKCLDTHQE
+479 NQREKKCLETHQE

-502 LLRDQIVELL
+502 LLRDRIVELL

-618 KTNSAASQHG
+618 KTNSAASPHG

-668 CALLVRNSVGGEES
+668 CALLVRNSVEGEES

-694 TILAWMIDT
+694 TLLAWMIDT

-734 CDCCSEIFTISK
+734 
-746 FDTHSKS
+746 
-753 KLCHPFQNLYLES
+753 Y
-766 GSSLLQCILD
+766 

-829 IKKFPSGKWHCVYCS
+829 IK
-844 CQFCGRINE
+844 
-853 STCHVD
+853 
-859 DQDDSALSTLQI
+859 
-871 CSLCEEKYH
+871 
-880 QSCSQTDGA
+880 
-889 VQYEPSSL
+889 
-897 SFCGKKCQEIFERLE
+897 IFERLE

-983 NFGSNFKRLN
+983 NFGSVDILLNSNMRSNFKRLN

-1104 MVKNQ
+1104 MMKNQ

-1124 ELESPR
+1124 ELENPR

-1150 VCINAAAPHVCK
+1150 ACINAAAPHVCK

-1225 GSPSY
+1225 GSPSD

-1245 LAVKSIASEVQIEC
+1245 LAVKSIASEVQIEYGSAKQS

-1294 AHDSASI
+1294 AHDSVSI

-1320 VIGCISES
+1320 VVGCISVS

-1338 KSDSVVS
+1338 KSDSVFS

-1375 SSYNA
+1375 SSCNA
-1380 DQASTSAPQRAQN
+1380 DQASPSAPQRAQN

-1398 SSRQANGLDEH
+1398 SSRQANGLDDH

-1430 PNKPDFLP
+1430 PNKPDFPP

-1477 DAGFQVRIESSEHP
+1477 DAGFQVRIESSEQP

>member
-1 MKAEV
+1 MREGLRSGDISVKAEV

-35 SGSTSLKET
+35 SGSTSPKET

-66 ERNSSRVDCVVKEDG
+66 DRNSSRVDCVVKEDSK
-81 EVKNAGTVFWSGL
+81 VKNAGTVFWSGL
-94 GIKSENDKESN
+94 GIKSGNDKESN
-105 KIEVEE
+105 KIEIEE

-172 MDFSPDS
+172 MDFGPDS

-194 NECGETGLDEN
+194 DECGEIGLDGN

-240 RSRLGIKRGSEKD
+240 RSRLGIKRGSEKE

-436 TYGSIP
+436 TYGLIP

-454 RFTPDKKNSC
+454 RFAPDKKNSC

-479 NQREKKCLDTHQE
+479 NQREKKCLETHQE

-502 LLRDQIVELL
+502 LLRDRIVELL

-618 KTNSAASQHG
+618 KTNSAASPHG

-668 CALLVRNSVGGEES
+668 CALLVRNSVEGEES

-694 TILAWMIDT
+694 TLLAWMIDT

-753 KLCHPFQNLYLES
+753 KLCHPFQNLYFES

-829 IKKFPSGKWHCVYCS
+829 IKLSS
-844 CQFCGRINE
+844 A
-853 STCHVD
+853 VD
-859 DQDDSALSTLQI
+859 
-871 CSLCEEKYH
+871 H

-941 SDVCQKVECNARLA
+941 SDPVIMSDLLL
-955 VALSVMDECF
+955 LSVD
-965 LPLPDHRS
+965 
-973 GINLIHNILY
+973 ILL
-983 NFGSNFKRLN
+983 NSNMRSNFKRLN

-1104 MVKNQ
+1104 MMKNQ

-1124 ELESPR
+1124 ELENPR

-1150 VCINAAAPHVCK
+1150 ACINAAAPHVCK

-1225 GSPSY
+1225 GSPSD

-1245 LAVKSIASEVQIEC
+1245 LAVKSIASEVQIEYGSAKQS

-1294 AHDSASI
+1294 AHDSVSI

-1320 VIGCISES
+1320 VVGCISVS

-1338 KSDSVVS
+1338 KSDSVFS

-1375 SSYNA
+1375 SSCNA
-1380 DQASTSAPQRAQN
+1380 DQASPSAPQRAQN

-1398 SSRQANGLDEH
+1398 SSRQANGLDDH

-1430 PNKPDFLP
+1430 PNKPDFPP

-1477 DAGFQVRIESSEHP
+1477 DAGFQVRIESSEQP

>member
-1 MKAEV
+1 MREGLRSGDISVKAEV

-35 SGSTSLKET
+35 SGSTSPKGT

-66 ERNSSRVDCVVKEDG
+66 DRNSSRVDCVVKEDSK
-81 EVKNAGTVFWSGL
+81 VKNAGTVFWSGL
-94 GIKSENDKESN
+94 GIKSGNDKESN
-105 KIEVEE
+105 KIEIEE

-172 MDFSPDS
+172 MDFGPDS

-194 NECGETGLDEN
+194 DECGEIGLDGN

-240 RSRLGIKRGSEKD
+240 RSRLGIKRGSEKE

-436 TYGSIP
+436 TYGLIP

-454 RFTPDKKNSC
+454 RFAPDKKNSC

-479 NQREKKCLDTHQE
+479 NQREKKCLETHQE

-502 LLRDQIVELL
+502 LLRDRIVELL

-618 KTNSAASQHG
+618 KTNSAASPHG

-668 CALLVRNSVGGEES
+668 CALLVRNSVEGEES

-694 TILAWMIDT
+694 TLLAWMIDT

-734 CDCCSEIFTISK
+734 
-746 FDTHSKS
+746 
-753 KLCHPFQNLYLES
+753 Y
-766 GSSLLQCILD
+766 

-797 DPNDDTCG
+797 DPNDDTCV
-805 ICGDGGDLICCDGCP
+805 
-820 STFHQNCLD
+820 
-829 IKKFPSGKWHCVYCS
+829 KFMASV
-844 CQFCGRINE
+844 F
-853 STCHVD
+853 
-859 DQDDSALSTLQI
+859 ALQ
-871 CSLCEEKYH
+871 
-880 QSCSQTDGA
+880 
-889 VQYEPSSL
+889 
-897 SFCGKKCQEIFERLE
+897 IFERLE

-983 NFGSNFKRLN
+983 NFGSVDILLNSNMRSNFKRLN

-1104 MVKNQ
+1104 MMKNQ

-1124 ELESPR
+1124 ELENPR

-1150 VCINAAAPHVCK
+1150 ACINAAAPHVCK

-1225 GSPSY
+1225 GSPSD

-1245 LAVKSIASEVQIEC
+1245 LAVKSIASEVQIEYGSAKQS

-1294 AHDSASI
+1294 AHDSVSI

-1320 VIGCISES
+1320 VVGCISVS

-1338 KSDSVVS
+1338 KSDSVFS

-1375 SSYNA
+1375 SSCNA
-1380 DQASTSAPQRAQN
+1380 DQASPSAPQRAQN

-1398 SSRQANGLDEH
+1398 SSRQANGLDDH

-1430 PNKPDFLP
+1430 PNKPDFPP

-1477 DAGFQVRIESSEHP
+1477 DAVFQVRIESSEQP

-1499 AGVTNTNCNCEPL
+1499 VGVTNTNCNCEPL

>member
-1 MKAEV
+1 MREGLRSGDISVKAEV

-35 SGSTSLKET
+35 SGSTSPKET

-66 ERNSSRVDCVVKEDG
+66 DRNSSRVDCVVKEDSK
-81 EVKNAGTVFWSGL
+81 VKNAGTVFWSGL
-94 GIKSENDKESN
+94 GIKSGNDKESN
-105 KIEVEE
+105 KIEIEE

-172 MDFSPDS
+172 MDFGPDS

-194 NECGETGLDEN
+194 DECGEIGLDGN

-240 RSRLGIKRGSEKD
+240 RSRLGIKRGSEKE

-436 TYGSIP
+436 TYGLIP

-454 RFTPDKKNSC
+454 RFAPDKKNSC

-479 NQREKKCLDTHQE
+479 NQREKKCLETHQE

-502 LLRDQIVELL
+502 LLRDRIVELL

-618 KTNSAASQHG
+618 KTNSAASPHG

-668 CALLVRNSVGGEES
+668 CALLVRNSVEGEES

-694 TILAWMIDT
+694 TLLAWMIDT

-734 CDCCSEIFTISK
+734 
-746 FDTHSKS
+746 
-753 KLCHPFQNLYLES
+753 Y
-766 GSSLLQCILD
+766 

-829 IKKFPSGKWHCVYCS
+829 IKLSS
-844 CQFCGRINE
+844 A
-853 STCHVD
+853 VD
-859 DQDDSALSTLQI
+859 
-871 CSLCEEKYH
+871 H

-955 VALSVMDECF
+955 VALSVMDEWSSF
-965 LPLPDHRS
+965 LIQPVIMSDLLLLSVD
-973 GINLIHNILY
+973 ILL
-983 NFGSNFKRLN
+983 NSNMRSNFKRLN

-1104 MVKNQ
+1104 MMKNQ

-1124 ELESPR
+1124 ELENPR

-1150 VCINAAAPHVCK
+1150 ACINAAAPHVCK

-1225 GSPSY
+1225 GSPSD

-1245 LAVKSIASEVQIEC
+1245 LAVKSIASEVQIEYGSAKQS

-1294 AHDSASI
+1294 AHDSVSI

-1320 VIGCISES
+1320 VVGCISVS

-1338 KSDSVVS
+1338 KSDSVFS

-1375 SSYNA
+1375 SSCNA
-1380 DQASTSAPQRAQN
+1380 DQASPSAPQRAQN

-1398 SSRQANGLDEH
+1398 SSRQANGLDDH

-1430 PNKPDFLP
+1430 PNKPDFPP

-1477 DAGFQVRIESSEHP
+1477 DAGFQVRIESSEQP

>member
-1 MKAEV
+1 MREGLRSGDISVKAEV

-35 SGSTSLKET
+35 SGSTSPKET

-66 ERNSSRVDCVVKEDG
+66 DRNSSRVDCVVKEDSK
-81 EVKNAGTVFWSGL
+81 VKNAGTVFWSGL
-94 GIKSENDKESN
+94 GIKSGNDKESN
-105 KIEVEE
+105 KIEIEE

-172 MDFSPDS
+172 MDFGPDS

-194 NECGETGLDEN
+194 DECGEIGLDGN

-240 RSRLGIKRGSEKD
+240 RSRLGIKRGSEKE

-436 TYGSIP
+436 TYGLIP

-454 RFTPDKKNSC
+454 RFAPDKKNSC

-479 NQREKKCLDTHQE
+479 NQREKKCLETHQE

-502 LLRDQIVELL
+502 LLRDRIVELL

-618 KTNSAASQHG
+618 KTNSAASPHG

-668 CALLVRNSVGGEES
+668 CALLVRNSVEGEES

-694 TILAWMIDT
+694 TLLAWMIDT

-734 CDCCSEIFTISK
+734 
-746 FDTHSKS
+746 
-753 KLCHPFQNLYLES
+753 Y
-766 GSSLLQCILD
+766 

-829 IKKFPSGKWHCVYCS
+829 IKLSS
-844 CQFCGRINE
+844 A
-853 STCHVD
+853 VD
-859 DQDDSALSTLQI
+859 
-871 CSLCEEKYH
+871 H

-941 SDVCQKVECNARLA
+941 SDPVIMSDLLL
-955 VALSVMDECF
+955 LSVD
-965 LPLPDHRS
+965 
-973 GINLIHNILY
+973 ILL
-983 NFGSNFKRLN
+983 NSNMRSNFKRLN

-1104 MVKNQ
+1104 MMKNQ

-1124 ELESPR
+1124 ELENPR

-1150 VCINAAAPHVCK
+1150 ACINAAAPHVCK

-1225 GSPSY
+1225 GSPSD

-1245 LAVKSIASEVQIEC
+1245 LAVKSIASEVQIEYGSAKQS

-1294 AHDSASI
+1294 AHDSVSI

-1320 VIGCISES
+1320 VVGCISVS

-1338 KSDSVVS
+1338 KSDSVFS

-1375 SSYNA
+1375 SSCNA
-1380 DQASTSAPQRAQN
+1380 DQASPSAPQRAQN

-1398 SSRQANGLDEH
+1398 SSRQANGLDDH

-1430 PNKPDFLP
+1430 PNKPDFPP

-1477 DAGFQVRIESSEHP
+1477 DAGFQVRIESSEQP

>member
-1 MKAEV
+1 MREGLRSGDISVKAEV

-35 SGSTSLKET
+35 SGSTSPKET

-66 ERNSSRVDCVVKEDG
+66 DRNSSRVDCVVKEDSK
-81 EVKNAGTVFWSGL
+81 VKNAGTVFWSGL
-94 GIKSENDKESN
+94 GIKSGNDKESN
-105 KIEVEE
+105 KIEIEE

-172 MDFSPDS
+172 MDFGPDS

-194 NECGETGLDEN
+194 DECGEIGLDGN

-240 RSRLGIKRGSEKD
+240 RSRLGIKRGSEKE

-436 TYGSIP
+436 TYGLIP

-454 RFTPDKKNSC
+454 RFAPDKKNSC

-479 NQREKKCLDTHQE
+479 NQREKKCLETHQE

-502 LLRDQIVELL
+502 LLRDRIVELL

-618 KTNSAASQHG
+618 KTNSAASPHG

-668 CALLVRNSVGGEES
+668 CALLVRNSVEGEES

-694 TILAWMIDT
+694 TLLAWMIDT

-734 CDCCSEIFTISK
+734 
-746 FDTHSKS
+746 
-753 KLCHPFQNLYLES
+753 Y
-766 GSSLLQCILD
+766 

-797 DPNDDTCG
+797 DPNDDTCV
-805 ICGDGGDLICCDGCP
+805 
-820 STFHQNCLD
+820 
-829 IKKFPSGKWHCVYCS
+829 KFMASV
-844 CQFCGRINE
+844 F
-853 STCHVD
+853 
-859 DQDDSALSTLQI
+859 ALQ
-871 CSLCEEKYH
+871 
-880 QSCSQTDGA
+880 
-889 VQYEPSSL
+889 
-897 SFCGKKCQEIFERLE
+897 IFERLE

-983 NFGSNFKRLN
+983 NFGSVDILLNSNMRSNFKRLN

-1104 MVKNQ
+1104 MMKNQ

-1124 ELESPR
+1124 ELENPR

-1150 VCINAAAPHVCK
+1150 ACINAAAPHVCK

-1225 GSPSY
+1225 GSPSD

-1245 LAVKSIASEVQIEC
+1245 LAVKSIASEVQIEYGSAKQS

-1294 AHDSASI
+1294 AHDSVSI

-1320 VIGCISES
+1320 VVGCISVS

-1338 KSDSVVS
+1338 KSDSVFS

-1375 SSYNA
+1375 SSCNA
-1380 DQASTSAPQRAQN
+1380 DQASPSAPQRAQN

-1398 SSRQANGLDEH
+1398 SSRQANGLDDH

-1430 PNKPDFLP
+1430 PNKPDFPP

-1477 DAGFQVRIESSEHP
+1477 DAGFQVRIESSEQP